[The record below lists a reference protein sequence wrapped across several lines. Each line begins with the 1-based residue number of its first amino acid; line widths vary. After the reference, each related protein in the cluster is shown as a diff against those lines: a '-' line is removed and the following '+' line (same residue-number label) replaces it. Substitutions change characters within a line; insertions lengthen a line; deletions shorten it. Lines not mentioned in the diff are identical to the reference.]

1 MKQIAVIDADFIG
14 RKNHRFPNLC
24 CMKISGYFKSAG
36 YAVELKTNYDGLE
49 KYQQVYVAKVF
60 SDTPVLD
67 GGGLFDSPLDA
78 PNVIKGGTGFFFDKA
93 QPLPPEIEH
102 HMPDYQLYDGVA
114 NHPSYT
120 DYSIGYLTRGCFR
133 HCSFCVNRRSNKVV
147 AHSPLNEFYDPSRK
161 KICLLD
167 DNFFGFDGWRDL
179 LIELRATGKPFVFKQ
194 GLDVRLLD
202 EERAKLLFTSK
213 YDGDFIFA
221 FDNADD
227 APLIEDKIKLIGR
240 HVNLQNQRVKF
251 YVLCAFDRAN
261 RYDADFWARDLQSVF
276 ARVDLLK
283 KYGCL
288 PYLMRHKNF
297 KLAPEPRLYTNLAR
311 WCNQPQFFL
320 KKTFAEFLAAD
331 AAYKKRRKGTPH
343 IEIELE
349 AIT

>member
-60 SDTPVLD
+60 SDTPLPD
-67 GGGLFDSPLDA
+67 GGGLFGSPLDA

-147 AHSPLNEFYDPSRK
+147 AHSPLNEFYNPNRK

-179 LIELRATGKPFVFKQ
+179 LIELRVTDKPFVFK
-194 GLDVRLLD
+194 
-202 EERAKLLFTSK
+202 
-213 YDGDFIFA
+213 
-221 FDNADD
+221 
-227 APLIEDKIKLIGR
+227 
-240 HVNLQNQRVKF
+240 
-251 YVLCAFDRAN
+251 
-261 RYDADFWARDLQSVF
+261 
-276 ARVDLLK
+276 
-283 KYGCL
+283 
-288 PYLMRHKNF
+288 
-297 KLAPEPRLYTNLAR
+297 
-311 WCNQPQFFL
+311 
-320 KKTFAEFLAAD
+320 
-331 AAYKKRRKGTPH
+331 
-343 IEIELE
+343 
-349 AIT
+349 